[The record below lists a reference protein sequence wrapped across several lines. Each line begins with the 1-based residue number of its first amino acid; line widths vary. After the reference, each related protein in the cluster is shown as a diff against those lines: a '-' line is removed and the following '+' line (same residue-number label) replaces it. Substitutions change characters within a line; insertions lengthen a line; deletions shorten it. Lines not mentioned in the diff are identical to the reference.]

1 MNMNKGFILLGS
13 LFFVFSLFLFSG
25 SSEEVDLAQ
34 EIEASQEEEINNL
47 EVDQDSLDELE
58 ESVSSMLDELS
69 LSESSDEEVA
79 EGGDIDE
86 SAEESTN
93 QEVDEEEEEEII
105 NSLSKGEKASLV
117 LKDTVDAINLGKSIS
132 EKMYEN
138 FAFYKTIEDWFDEDL
153 FGGIFSKIY
162 EGLDKTTMGKIVTG
176 QFEDL
181 LCANLLKVHGE
192 TPVLATED
200 GRLGSHVDGQRQTI
214 NNPDGSIKY
223 LYKVTYM
230 IDPAFDSNNK
240 ETNLSMQVY
249 DNKNEKYY
257 LHLDFDKTPKDPYVS
272 LNVKNLISTPKNQ
285 PLAWY
290 SDIKF
295 EKVCIEFYDVDAFFS
310 DFKYLLKG
318 NDNKICAE
326 IAEVEPIYLE
336 EEQSYPDSSGTSN
349 GGESGGEEEYK
360 WAN

>member
-1 MNMNKGFILLGS
+1 MKMNKGFILLGS
-13 LFFVFSLFLFSG
+13 LFFVFSIFLLSG

-79 EGGDIDE
+79 EGGDVDE

-93 QEVDEEEEEEII
+93 QEVDEEEII

-138 FAFYKTIEDWFDEDL
+138 FAFYKTIEDSFDDL
-153 FGGIFSKIY
+153 VSPIYEFFGGTGF
-162 EGLDKTTMGKIVTG
+162 GKFLTG
-176 QFEDL
+176 NFENL
-181 LCANLLKVHGE
+181 ICANLLKVHGE
-192 TPVLATED
+192 TPVLPTGD
-200 GRLGSHVDGQRQTI
+200 GRLGSYVAGKRQTI
-214 NNPDGSIKY
+214 NNPDGSVKY
-223 LYKVTYM
+223 LYKVTYK

-272 LNVKNLISTPKNQ
+272 LNGKNLISTPKNQ

-290 SDIKF
+290 NEIKF
-295 EKVCIEFYDVDAFFS
+295 EKVCVEFYNVDAFTS

-326 IAEVEPIYLE
+326 IAEVEPIYIE
-336 EEQSYPDSSGTSN
+336 EEQSYPDSSGTSY
-349 GGESGGEEEYK
+349 GGESGGEEAYK